1 MASHGLV
8 LTFRVRVV
16 GRIACNGTECLL
28 HPGVPCSLV
37 PLVTGCCRSPVPKRT
52 TLRPSFAQVMTD
64 PVITPSGETYE
75 RQAIEQWLETHGT
88 DPQTRRPLTKEQLI
102 PNRRLKETVEVHK
115 KTMAL
120 TL

>member
-1 MASHGLV
+1 MV
-8 LTFRVRVV
+8 
-16 GRIACNGTECLL
+16 
-28 HPGVPCSLV
+28 V
-37 PLVTGCCRSPVPKRT
+37 PLHVWLLLGFVRARAPAHLLCPI
-52 TLRPSFAQVMTD
+52 TLQVMTD